1 MKRLKKY
8 NKLLVKRIL
17 TLKISTLPVDVSIVY
32 GMIKKLKIMTFSAR
46 VIMRLT
52 NSKNSLKKILINQI

>member
-17 TLKISTLPVDVSIVY
+17 TLKISTLLADVLIVY
-32 GMIKKLKIMTFSAR
+32 GMTKKLKIMTFSAR